1 MRFLLHTV
9 AVAPLLLLSA
19 MPSAAGFATLDG
31 RDNSSAELPSRLIVQ
46 LQDTWFESIAVRPN
60 GNLLLTTVLPNATL
74 YEVSHL
80 DSNRF
85 SINPIFTVDSITSFS
100 GISEI
105 GDDKY
110 AIAGGSLEGL
120 NGIEGSWG
128 VWTVDFTHSCRPQLK
143 ESIPLPGARFLN
155 GLSSVP
161 GYSDLALIADSTN
174 GVVYHVNVTS
184 GDTKISQSF
193 DEMKAT
199 PGNPFGI
206 GLNGLHMHK
215 GYLYFTNLST
225 HTFYRVKVNS
235 DGATADGSQVEIVAT
250 IASETLDDFAFGPGE
265 EDTAWLAT
273 NTDGSIVAAS
283 LAGEMRVVAGGANS
297 TTIQGDTSCQ
307 FGRSATDTD
316 VLYVATSEGKVQ
328 AFDTSKFSW

>member
-1 MRFLLHTV
+1 MHFLIHTV

-19 MPSAAGFATLDG
+19 MPSTAGFATLDR

-80 DSNRF
+80 DSNSP

-143 ESIPLPGARFLN
+143 EAIPLPGARFLN

-161 GYSDLALIADSTN
+161 GYSDLAVVADSTN

-199 PGNPFGI
+199 AGNPFGI
-206 GLNGLHMHK
+206 GINGLHMHK

-235 DGATADGSQVEIVAT
+235 DGTTADGSQVEIVAK

-297 TTIQGDTSCQ
+297 TTIPGDTSCQ
-307 FGRSATDTD
+307 FGRGATDTD

-328 AFDTSKFSW
+328 AFDTSRFSW